1 MEPPRAPALRRMPPL
16 MLLLLQLLPRA
27 RSKYV
32 RGNLSCRED
41 WVFLTRFCFLSD
53 YGRLDFRFRYPE
65 AKCCQNIL
73 LYFDDPSQWPAVY
86 KAGDKDCLAKESVIR
101 PENNQ
106 VINLTTQY
114 AWSGCQVVS
123 EEGTRYLT
131 CSSGRSF
138 RSVRERWWY
147 IALSK
152 CGGDGLQLE
161 YEMVLTN
168 GKSFWTRHFSAD
180 EFGILETDV
189 TFLLIFTLIFF
200 LSCYFGYLLKGRQLL
215 HTTYKMFMVAA
226 GVEVL
231 SLLFFCIY
239 WGQYATDGIGNES
252 LKILAKLLFSSSFLI
267 FLLMLILLGKGF
279 TVTRGR
285 ISHSGSVKLSVYMT
299 LYTLTH
305 VVLLIYEAEF
315 FDPGQVLYTYESP
328 AGYGLIGL
336 QVAAYVWFCYAV
348 LISLRHFPEKQP
360 FYVPFF
366 AAYTLWFFAVPVMAL
381 IANFGIP
388 KWAREKIV
396 NGIQLGI
403 HLYAHGV
410 FLIMTRPSAANK
422 FPYHVRTKIASAGV
436 SGPGGRQSG
445 AKFPQHVYGNVTF
458 ISDSVPNFTE
468 LFSIPPPAS
477 SAGKQVE
484 ETAVAAAVAP
494 RGRVVTTAEPGA
506 ASPPSPARLPKS
518 ADRGWDGPTAPY
530 QPLMPRRRR
539 TLASPNTSACTRP
552 GAPLPRSDHTCP
564 SSPWAARRA
573 RMPVLSSPRGL
584 GHSRPSRPSLPPR
597 CAASCLPTP
606 ATLVPNGPAGAA
618 LPVPSLSPRLERR
631 RILGSRCSA
640 TSGPPPPSETS
651 DPTGPRDPCDEHQDP
666 AHSRT
671 PRHRATASGTDIV
684 KLVSAL

>member
-1 MEPPRAPALRRMPPL
+1 MEPLRAPALRRLLPP
-16 MLLLLQLLPRA
+16 LLLLLLSLPPRA
-27 RSKYV
+27 RAKYV
-32 RGNLSCRED
+32 RGNLSSKED

-65 AKCCQNIL
+65 LLVPNISGLQAKCCQNIL

-123 EEGTRYLT
+123 EEGTRYLS

-189 TFLLIFTLIFF
+189 TFLLIFILIFF

-215 HTTYKMFMVAA
+215 HTTYKMFMAAA

-239 WGQYATDGIGNES
+239 WGQYATDGIGNKS
-252 LKILAKLLFSSSFLI
+252 VKILAKLLFSSSFLI

-285 ISHSGSVKLSVYMT
+285 ISHAGSVKLSVYMT

-348 LISLRHFPEKQP
+348 LVSLRHFPEKQP

-410 FLIMTRPSAANK
+410 FLILPFLFCIPTA
-422 FPYHVRTKIASAGV
+422 FPTLL
-436 SGPGGRQSG
+436 
-445 AKFPQHVYGNVTF
+445 
-458 ISDSVPNFTE
+458 DLFT
-468 LFSIPPPAS
+468 LSLP
-477 SAGKQVE
+477 
-484 ETAVAAAVAP
+484 
-494 RGRVVTTAEPGA
+494 
-506 ASPPSPARLPKS
+506 LPKFCHH
-518 ADRGWDGPTAPY
+518 RPLFRKKHLGWHRVK
-530 QPLMPRRRR
+530 L
-539 TLASPNTSACTRP
+539 
-552 GAPLPRSDHTCP
+552 
-564 SSPWAARRA
+564 
-573 RMPVLSSPRGL
+573 
-584 GHSRPSRPSLPPR
+584 
-597 CAASCLPTP
+597 
-606 ATLVPNGPAGAA
+606 
-618 LPVPSLSPRLERR
+618 
-631 RILGSRCSA
+631 LGSWVGIR
-640 TSGPPPPSETS
+640 
-651 DPTGPRDPCDEHQDP
+651 RVQH
-666 AHSRT
+666 H
-671 PRHRATASGTDIV
+671 IFFFFF
-684 KLVSAL
+684 

>member
-1 MEPPRAPALRRMPPL
+1 MEPPRAPALL
-16 MLLLLQLLPRA
+16 MVLLPLLLPLPPCA
-27 RSKYV
+27 RGKYV
-32 RGNLSCRED
+32 RGNLSSKED

-65 AKCCQNIL
+65 AKCCENIL

-86 KAGDKDCLAKESVIR
+86 KAQDKDCLAKEAVIR

-114 AWSGCQVVS
+114 PWSGCQVVS
-123 EEGTRYLT
+123 EGGIGYLS

-189 TFLLIFTLIFF
+189 TFLLIFTLIFL

-215 HTTYKMFMVAA
+215 HTTYKMFMAAA

-239 WGQYATDGIGNES
+239 WGQYASNGIGNES
-252 LKILAKLLFSSSFLI
+252 LKIVAKLLFSVSFLI

-285 ISHSGSVKLSVYMT
+285 ISHSGSVKLSIYMT

-305 VVLLIYEAEF
+305 VALLIYEAEF

-348 LISLRHFPEKQP
+348 LVSLRHFPEKQP
-360 FYVPFF
+360 FYGPFF

-422 FPYHVRTKIASAGV
+422 NFPYHVRTSQIASAG
-436 SGPGGRQSG
+436 GPGPEG
-445 AKFPQHVYGNVTF
+445 APADKSFPQHVYGNVTF

-468 LFSIPPPAS
+468 LFSIPSAS
-477 SAGKQVE
+477 
-484 ETAVAAAVAP
+484 
-494 RGRVVTTAEPGA
+494 GA
-506 ASPPSPARLPKS
+506 S
-518 ADRGWDGPTAPY
+518 
-530 QPLMPRRRR
+530 
-539 TLASPNTSACTRP
+539 
-552 GAPLPRSDHTCP
+552 PLPRRS
-564 SSPWAARRA
+564 
-573 RMPVLSSPRGL
+573 
-584 GHSRPSRPSLPPR
+584 
-597 CAASCLPTP
+597 
-606 ATLVPNGPAGAA
+606 
-618 LPVPSLSPRLERR
+618 
-631 RILGSRCSA
+631 
-640 TSGPPPPSETS
+640 
-651 DPTGPRDPCDEHQDP
+651 PRDPSLLLLRDLRPPSSLH
-666 AHSRT
+666 
-671 PRHRATASGTDIV
+671 GY
-684 KLVSAL
+684 

>member
-1 MEPPRAPALRRMPPL
+1 MEPPRAPALRRLLLPP
-16 MLLLLQLLPRA
+16 LLLLLLPLPPRVRA
-27 RSKYV
+27 KYV
-32 RGNLSCRED
+32 RGNLSSKED

-114 AWSGCQVVS
+114 AWSGCQ
-123 EEGTRYLT
+123 
-131 CSSGRSF
+131 
-138 RSVRERWWY
+138 
-147 IALSK
+147 
-152 CGGDGLQLE
+152 GDGLQLE

-180 EFGILETDV
+180 EFGILETDM
-189 TFLLIFTLIFF
+189 TFLLVFILIFF

-215 HTTYKMFMVAA
+215 HTTYKMFMAAA

-239 WGQYATDGIGNES
+239 WGQYATDGISNES

-305 VVLLIYEAEF
+305 VVLLIYEAKF

-360 FYVPFF
+360 FYLPFF

-422 FPYHVRTKIASAGV
+422 NFPYHVRTSQIASAGAP
-436 SGPGGRQSG
+436 GPGGSQS
-445 AKFPQHVYGNVTF
+445 ADKAFPEHVYGNVTF

-468 LFSIPPPAS
+468 LFSIPPPTS
-477 SAGKQVE
+477 CV
-484 ETAVAAAVAP
+484 
-494 RGRVVTTAEPGA
+494 
-506 ASPPSPARLPKS
+506 SPA
-518 ADRGWDGPTAPY
+518 APAPEELLAP
-530 QPLMPRRRR
+530 PLEYL
-539 TLASPNTSACTRP
+539 T
-552 GAPLPRSDHTCP
+552 PLP
-564 SSPWAARRA
+564 A
-573 RMPVLSSPRGL
+573 
-584 GHSRPSRPSLPPR
+584 
-597 CAASCLPTP
+597 
-606 ATLVPNGPAGAA
+606 
-618 LPVPSLSPRLERR
+618 
-631 RILGSRCSA
+631 
-640 TSGPPPPSETS
+640 PPPPSTS
-651 DPTGPRDPCDEHQDP
+651 RRLSPPPAFRTPSAPTPRRDHPP
-666 AHSRT
+666 APAPTLPDWVLALLRTPPRT
-671 PRHRATASGTDIV
+671 PRAVPPPPAAFRGSPPPPRPPPEFDRRTPTPPLEYLAPLSRRP
-684 KLVSAL
+684 

>member
-1 MEPPRAPALRRMPPL
+1 MVFG
-16 MLLLLQLLPRA
+16 
-27 RSKYV
+27 SK
-32 RGNLSCRED
+32 G
-41 WVFLTRFCFLSD
+41 FCFLSD

-86 KAGDKDCLAKESVIR
+86 KSGDKDCLAKESVIR

-123 EEGTRYLT
+123 EEGTRYLS

-180 EFGILETDV
+180 EFGGGGVQTTWMVVLEDSDAPELLSILSS
-189 TFLLIFTLIFF
+189 LPILPP
-200 LSCYFGYLLKGRQLL
+200 
-215 HTTYKMFMVAA
+215 
-226 GVEVL
+226 VL

-252 LKILAKLLFSSSFLI
+252 VKILAKLLFSSSFLI

-285 ISHSGSVKLSVYMT
+285 ISHAGSVKLSVYMT

-410 FLIMTRPSAANK
+410 FL
-422 FPYHVRTKIASAGV
+422 VRMGIWGV
-436 SGPGGRQSG
+436 EGRIGGQ
-445 AKFPQHVYGNVTF
+445 K
-458 ISDSVPNFTE
+458 
-468 LFSIPPPAS
+468 
-477 SAGKQVE
+477 
-484 ETAVAAAVAP
+484 
-494 RGRVVTTAEPGA
+494 
-506 ASPPSPARLPKS
+506 
-518 ADRGWDGPTAPY
+518 
-530 QPLMPRRRR
+530 MPE
-539 TLASPNTSACTRP
+539 A
-552 GAPLPRSDHTCP
+552 
-564 SSPWAARRA
+564 
-573 RMPVLSSPRGL
+573 
-584 GHSRPSRPSLPPR
+584 
-597 CAASCLPTP
+597 PTP
-606 ATLVPNGPAGAA
+606 EVLDLLFRDLDPF
-618 LPVPSLSPRLERR
+618 SL
-631 RILGSRCSA
+631 
-640 TSGPPPPSETS
+640 
-651 DPTGPRDPCDEHQDP
+651 
-666 AHSRT
+666 
-671 PRHRATASGTDIV
+671 
-684 KLVSAL
+684 